1 MTYKKITI
9 EVPDTLNETEVK
21 DWVLIKVERHLRAI
35 EEPKLTSVKE
45 VLEPMLEEYK
55 TKNNIIKEIDTIQNE
70 PRS

>member
-55 TKNNIIKEIDTIQNE
+55 TKNNIIKEIDTI
-70 PRS
+70 